1 MHVFAV
7 NITVKEY
14 STNLKAQIILQPGIY
29 KHNVM
34 SYGFETNT
42 SSTNHVASNT
52 PSLSQSDT
60 TQWLSTPA
68 IQTYNNNQ
76 VQVKSSRP
84 QREMTS
90 LATVHGV
97 TNTLGYNI

>member
-1 MHVFAV
+1 MD
-7 NITVKEY
+7 
-14 STNLKAQIILQPGIY
+14 LKQTQAPRIMLPP
-29 KHNVM
+29 N
-34 SYGFETNT
+34 
-42 SSTNHVASNT
+42 
-52 PSLSQSDT
+52 LSQSDT

-76 VQVKSSRP
+76 VQIKSSRP

>member
-1 MHVFAV
+1 MD
-7 NITVKEY
+7 
-14 STNLKAQIILQPGIY
+14 LKQTQALRIMLLP
-29 KHNVM
+29 
-34 SYGFETNT
+34 
-42 SSTNHVASNT
+42 NT

>member
-1 MHVFAV
+1 MD
-7 NITVKEY
+7 
-14 STNLKAQIILQPGIY
+14 LKQTQAPRIMLPP
-29 KHNVM
+29 
-34 SYGFETNT
+34 
-42 SSTNHVASNT
+42 NT

-84 QREMTS
+84 PREMTS

>member
-1 MHVFAV
+1 MD
-7 NITVKEY
+7 
-14 STNLKAQIILQPGIY
+14 LKQTQAPRIMLPP
-29 KHNVM
+29 
-34 SYGFETNT
+34 NT
-42 SSTNHVASNT
+42 PNT

>member
-1 MHVFAV
+1 MD
-7 NITVKEY
+7 
-14 STNLKAQIILQPGIY
+14 LKQTQAPRIMLRP
-29 KHNVM
+29 
-34 SYGFETNT
+34 
-42 SSTNHVASNT
+42 NT

>member
-1 MHVFAV
+1 MD
-7 NITVKEY
+7 
-14 STNLKAQIILQPGIY
+14 LKQTQAPRIMLLP
-29 KHNVM
+29 
-34 SYGFETNT
+34 
-42 SSTNHVASNT
+42 NT